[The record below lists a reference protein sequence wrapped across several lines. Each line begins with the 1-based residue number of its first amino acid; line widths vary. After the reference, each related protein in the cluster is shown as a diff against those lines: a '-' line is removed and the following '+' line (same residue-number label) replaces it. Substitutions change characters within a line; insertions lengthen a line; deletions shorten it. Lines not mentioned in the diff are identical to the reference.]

1 MVKNIIAIQ
10 EFSDELKKLWDN
22 LNSGDSYSPFLSF
35 NMHHSW
41 FEIFKKESEV
51 YILNH
56 SDRLLMPLLINNGV
70 AEFTGGMDLF
80 DLHDLIGP
88 KNYRQSI
95 LDEILQHCFSVKN
108 INELKIYSVFEDSYF
123 FNKIIKSAKNLSLE
137 IYTTPEDVSPYI
149 ELPIKWDDYLS
160 NLSKKNRHEVKRKLK
175 KLENFG
181 SVEVVNSNLKN
192 IDENIELFFSLMSFN
207 KDKKKFLTEERR
219 LFIKKNITDAVQ
231 NNFGSLNF
239 LVINGIKVASSFYFE
254 NSKKISVYNS
264 GYDPDYRE
272 LSVGVLNH
280 ILNIKKFLNHKS
292 EVDFLRGDEEYKYR
306 IGCKDRILVSISIK
320 S

>member
-51 YILNH
+51 YIINH

-80 DLHDLIGP
+80 DLHDLIGQ

-192 IDENIELFFSLMSFN
+192 VDENIELFFSFMSFN

-219 LFIKKNITDAVQ
+219 LFMKKNITDAVQ

-239 LVINGIKVASSFYFE
+239 LVINGIKVASSFYLKKK
-254 NSKKISVYNS
+254 KKISVYNS

-306 IGCKDRILVSISIK
+306 IGCKDRILVNINIK
-320 S
+320 G

>member
-56 SDRLLMPLLINNGV
+56 SGRLLMPLLINNGV

-123 FNKIIKSAKNLSLE
+123 FNKILKSAKNLSLE

-181 SVEVVNSNLKN
+181 NVEVVNSNLKN

-207 KDKKKFLTEERR
+207 EDKKKFLTEERR